1 MLLNFLRIMKLCDGV
16 TLYLHFT
23 APLQN
28 AALRKR
34 TLMISRTLLC
44 SSPSSRMPRHIY
56 IWEHCKLQS
65 YYLQLHTVR
74 GHFIVV
80 RLTLAMYQ
88 PISFIGLVNGRH
100 RLSFSSTCPSH
111 SHAMALLSHFFLM
124 GKLSAC

>member
-23 APLQN
+23 APLKS

-34 TLMISRTLLC
+34 TLMISQNLAVFKT
-44 SSPSSRMPRHIY
+44 IVQNAATY
-56 IWEHCKLQS
+56 IWEHCKCQS
-65 YYLQLHTVR
+65 YYQLHTVR
-74 GHFIVV
+74 GLFIVV

-111 SHAMALLSHFFLM
+111 SHAMILLSHFFLM
-124 GKLSAC
+124 VKLWPC